1 MHLVFVH
8 WGFRDAIDSSGMKL
22 TLAKMLQIGRELLQG
37 VQETTMK
44 VSKSSSK
51 ACSHDLVILVATKSS
66 SILFRG
72 KNEHGSCNK
81 AISSGVANR
90 CKSDP

>member
-1 MHLVFVH
+1 
-8 WGFRDAIDSSGMKL
+8 
-22 TLAKMLQIGRELLQG
+22 MLQIGRGLLQG
-37 VQETTMK
+37 VQETRMK

-51 ACSHDLVILVATKSS
+51 ACSHDLSGYKK
-66 SILFRG
+66 LFHALSG
-72 KNEHGSCNK
+72 KKEHGSCNK